1 MGITAW
7 IRNHISDFLYVVI
20 TVHVPTANTVYSSA
34 IEVSVRI
41 TPQIYMDVMIYL
53 CPEFHAG
60 LANHWC
66 ISKVFLSVYTRH
78 QIMRHVLCTNTTSG
92 SQLHEHYFFYRW
104 SIINIKWVMSPG
116 EYCCDYYPG
125 TLSSSSTGNGPLTR
139 YVQLRVAHA
148 PGMLGTFSPPPTSRA
163 VMHVGSLNHN
173 GGENVPGIP
182 GACATRGFTYL
193 ARCPW
198 QHTRQNNIIGL
209 IILTIT

>member
-1 MGITAW
+1 MYFQGIL
-7 IRNHISDFLYVVI
+7 ISLY
-20 TVHVPTANTVYSSA
+20 
-34 IEVSVRI
+34 
-41 TPQIYMDVMIYL
+41 
-53 CPEFHAG
+53 
-60 LANHWC
+60 
-66 ISKVFLSVYTRH
+66 
-78 QIMRHVLCTNTTSG
+78 TTSNYEACFM
-92 SQLHEHYFFYRW
+92 HEHNVGLTTSWTLFFYRW
-104 SIINIKWVMSPG
+104 SIIDIKWVMSPG